1 MGFIITPGE
10 ATIELYRLWRE
21 ERAAA
26 ERAAAER
33 AARADRVK
41 SRARGS
47 SSPRNGEPTGAPKDQ
62 AEE

>member
-1 MGFIITPGE
+1 MGFLVPLGE
-10 ATIELYRLWRE
+10 AMIELYRLRRE
-21 ERAAA
+21 ETVAA
-26 ERAAAER
+26 EQ

-47 SSPRNGEPTGAPKDQ
+47 SSPGDGGPAGAPKDQ

>member
-1 MGFIITPGE
+1 MAFFVTLGE
-10 ATIELYRLWRE
+10 ATIELYRLR
-21 ERAAA
+21 RQ

-41 SRARGS
+41 NRARGS
-47 SSPRNGEPTGAPKDQ
+47 SSPGNGEPATARNDQ